1 MSDIITPSI
10 LGNIAI
16 LLKGKTNPAKR
27 TFFLTFIPQDLQQ
40 NSTIDLILKSDW
52 ISDGDNLEILHKI
65 KNYPNSNKILF
76 EMILALINDSP
87 MPYRLDKISREQYQK
102 VSRQIMDLLLIN
114 IKNIEDI
121 PQDIKDKLNLLYDN
135 LERDTIQSN
144 EINKQFQEI
153 IQELEQI
160 QFGIEEIKMDLN
172 EKFETF
178 FDLYSK
184 LESIIED
191 ISNDIIEYIK
201 DFDELQNFLIEK
213 LGSDYEKIK
222 DIWSDY
228 KNGKVGKKELFK
240 RIIKLAG
247 PKALKLIKKF
257 IL

>member
-1 MSDIITPSI
+1 MSDVITPSI

-27 TFFLTFIPQDLQQ
+27 IFFLTFIPQYLQQ
-40 NSTIDLILKSDW
+40 DSTIDLILKSDW

-102 VSRQIMDLLLIN
+102 VSRQIIDSLLIN

-121 PQDIKDKLNLLYDN
+121 PSDIKDKVNLLYDN

-160 QFGIEEIKMDLN
+160 KFGIKQIKLDWD
-172 EKFETF
+172 EKFESF
-178 FDLYSK
+178 INLYSN
-184 LESIIED
+184 LEILLED
-191 ISNDIIEYIK
+191 ISNDLLEHIK
-201 DFDELQNFLIEK
+201 DLDELENFLIDK
-213 LGSDYEKIK
+213 LGSDYDKIK

-228 KNGKVGKKELFK
+228 KNGKIGKKELFK
-240 RIIKLAG
+240 REIKLVG

-257 IL
+257 II